1 MKAKTEITVAIT
13 TYNLEKY
20 IARCLDDLFSQT
32 MQDFDILI
40 YDDASDDGTVQIIQ
54 SYAERFPDRVRCIPG
69 KENCGSPS
77 RSRNKILDSGLI
89 QGNYIV
95 FLDGDDRL
103 EPNFLEALHNSA
115 ILHNADIC
123 VCAYDRVSVEDGH
136 IICKEMHSFPDV
148 VTFPEDCSIIP
159 LINGSLWNKLIKTSL
174 LSDLRLPD
182 FSVGEDLCF
191 LHRLYM
197 LCARLAFIDNELI
210 HYQVRSE
217 SVISNTS
224 EDTIRRFAREF
235 SDILS
240 SCGDAFSDEEA
251 LSCFIH
257 IGISM
262 AIRAYQ
268 NPHINIRQHLRWT
281 RQFLVENRI
290 LYGNRSLKFGSLLK
304 MGIRGFAIWCCK
316 LLYICRCFTLFLW
329 LYSAYTNLC
338 GKDVKF

>member
-1 MKAKTEITVAIT
+1 MKAKTELTVAIT
-13 TYNLEKY
+13 SYNLEKY
-20 IARCLDDLFSQT
+20 IARCLEDLFSQT

-40 YDDASDDGTVQIIQ
+40 YDDASDDGTPQIIQ
-54 SYAERFPDRVRCIPG
+54 NYAERFPDRIRCIYG
-69 KENCGSPS
+69 KENLGSPS
-77 RSRNKILDSGLI
+77 RARNALLDSGLMH
-89 QGNYIV
+89 GNYAV

-103 EPNFLEALHNSA
+103 EPNFLETLYNSA
-115 ILHNADIC
+115 VSRGADIS

-136 IICKEMHSFPDV
+136 VICREMRSFPDV
-148 VTFPEDCSIIP
+148 VTFPDDCDIIP

-174 LSDLRLPD
+174 LSDVRLPD

-197 LCARLAFIDNELI
+197 RCSKLAFVDSELI

-224 EDTIRRFAREF
+224 EDTIHSFALEF

-240 SCGDAFSDEEA
+240 SCGDAFSNEEA

-268 NPHINIRQHLRWT
+268 NPHINIFGHLRWT
-281 RQFLVENRI
+281 RQFLIENRV
-290 LYGNRSLKFGSLLK
+290 LFGNRSLRLVDLLH
-304 MGIRGFAIWCCK
+304 MGVRGFAIWCCK
-316 LLYICRCFTLFLW
+316 LLYICRCFPLFLW
-329 LYSAYTNLC
+329 AYSAYTNLF
-338 GKDVKF
+338 GKDIKF